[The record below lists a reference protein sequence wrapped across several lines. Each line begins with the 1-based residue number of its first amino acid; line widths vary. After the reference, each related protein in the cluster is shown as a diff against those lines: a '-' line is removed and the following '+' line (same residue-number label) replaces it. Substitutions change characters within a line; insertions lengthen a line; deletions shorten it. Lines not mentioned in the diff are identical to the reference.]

1 MKKTI
6 CTLLSLSL
14 LAASASNFQN
24 AANVSAA
31 EPQSVSAD
39 CAAIL
44 AGIYADAENRDYEV
58 KDSSGA
64 DIAVVTAGYGTIGS
78 NEQAFTTYTADYFA
92 GDNWTWITSK
102 MAGDYYWHGNS
113 GTYGRDVFLK
123 AEIKRDSC
131 LNLSHVEI
139 TGQRTDND
147 ETFVEVLVMRDGREY
162 VVSSVE
168 RGNTGTNAANSLLSD
183 AGNVKAGD
191 TVYVSVS
198 SQWEARAYFNPVFTF
213 EEPKETQ
220 IDVSVGS
227 PELIRN
233 IAADTADRTAEI
245 AAEFTPYLSVTAGYG
260 TIGTDEKAFDTYDK
274 NYFAKVENGDKYTWL
289 AGADNEYYWWKAG
302 NPDESVF
309 YKATVMED
317 CWLGLSHAAVA
328 KQRSNYGWSKVA
340 VILKRGDE
348 TKVVSE
354 VTRSAV
360 DVRNEDNTLSTPA
373 NSLLKNVGNVKK
385 GDVVYVAVI
394 GNENGAE
401 VRFDP
406 VFTVKATDKV
416 EEAKSNAKTELET
429 YVSLDDYR
437 EAEKTQVNE
446 AIAAGKTAIDGADS
460 VEKVTEAL
468 AEAKA
473 AIDEIKTD
481 EELTAEEAKALAD
494 AKSAAKAEL
503 ETYVSLDDYREAE
516 KTQVNEAIAAGKT
529 AIDGADSV
537 EKVTEALAK
546 AKAAI
551 DEVKTDEE
559 LTEEEGKT
567 SSSDSTGD
575 SETSSSDKTSSGSS
589 SGSGNTTVNG
599 CGSAIG
605 LGTGAAV
612 ILGAAACL
620 LKKRKR

>member
-1 MKKTI
+1 M
-6 CTLLSLSL
+6 
-14 LAASASNFQN
+14 
-24 AANVSAA
+24 
-31 EPQSVSAD
+31 
-39 CAAIL
+39 
-44 AGIYADAENRDYEV
+44 
-58 KDSSGA
+58 
-64 DIAVVTAGYGTIGS
+64 
-78 NEQAFTTYTADYFA
+78 
-92 GDNWTWITSK
+92 
-102 MAGDYYWHGNS
+102 
-113 GTYGRDVFLK
+113 
-123 AEIKRDSC
+123 
-131 LNLSHVEI
+131 
-139 TGQRTDND
+139 
-147 ETFVEVLVMRDGREY
+147 
-162 VVSSVE
+162 
-168 RGNTGTNAANSLLSD
+168 
-183 AGNVKAGD
+183 
-191 TVYVSVS
+191 
-198 SQWEARAYFNPVFTF
+198 
-213 EEPKETQ
+213 
-220 IDVSVGS
+220 
-227 PELIRN
+227 
-233 IAADTADRTAEI
+233 
-245 AAEFTPYLSVTAGYG
+245 
-260 TIGTDEKAFDTYDK
+260 
-274 NYFAKVENGDKYTWL
+274 
-289 AGADNEYYWWKAG
+289 
-302 NPDESVF
+302 
-309 YKATVMED
+309 
-317 CWLGLSHAAVA
+317 
-328 KQRSNYGWSKVA
+328 
-340 VILKRGDE
+340 
-348 TKVVSE
+348 
-354 VTRSAV
+354 TRSAV

-416 EEAKSNAKTELET
+416 EEAKSNAKT
-429 YVSLDDYR
+429 
-437 EAEKTQVNE
+437 
-446 AIAAGKTAIDGADS
+446 
-460 VEKVTEAL
+460 
-468 AEAKA
+468 
-473 AIDEIKTD
+473 
-481 EELTAEEAKALAD
+481 
-494 AKSAAKAEL
+494 EL

>member
-6 CTLLSLSL
+6 CTLLSLSF

-468 AEAKA
+468 AKAKA
-473 AIDEIKTD
+473 AIDEVKTD
-481 EELTAEEAKALAD
+481 EELTEEAKALAD

>member
-1 MKKTI
+1 MGIVRKVLTGGGSRIQYNQLHKKHLFQKEEIMKKTI

-328 KQRSNYGWSKVA
+328 KQRSDYGWSKVA

-468 AEAKA
+468 A
-473 AIDEIKTD
+473 
-481 EELTAEEAKALAD
+481 
-494 AKSAAKAEL
+494 
-503 ETYVSLDDYREAE
+503 
-516 KTQVNEAIAAGKT
+516 
-529 AIDGADSV
+529 
-537 EKVTEALAK
+537 K

>member
-373 NSLLKNVGNVKK
+373 NSLLKNVGNVK
-385 GDVVYVAVI
+385 
-394 GNENGAE
+394 
-401 VRFDP
+401 R
-406 VFTVKATDKV
+406 
-416 EEAKSNAKTELET
+416 
-429 YVSLDDYR
+429 
-437 EAEKTQVNE
+437 
-446 AIAAGKTAIDGADS
+446 
-460 VEKVTEAL
+460 
-468 AEAKA
+468 
-473 AIDEIKTD
+473 
-481 EELTAEEAKALAD
+481 
-494 AKSAAKAEL
+494 
-503 ETYVSLDDYREAE
+503 
-516 KTQVNEAIAAGKT
+516 
-529 AIDGADSV
+529 
-537 EKVTEALAK
+537 
-546 AKAAI
+546 
-551 DEVKTDEE
+551 
-559 LTEEEGKT
+559 
-567 SSSDSTGD
+567 
-575 SETSSSDKTSSGSS
+575 ETSCMLPS
-589 SGSGNTTVNG
+589 
-599 CGSAIG
+599 
-605 LGTGAAV
+605 
-612 ILGAAACL
+612 
-620 LKKRKR
+620 

>member
-328 KQRSNYGWSKVA
+328 KQRSDYGWSKVA

-468 AEAKA
+468 AKAKA
-473 AIDEIKTD
+473 AIDEVKTD
-481 EELTAEEAKALAD
+481 EELTEEAKALAD

>member
-328 KQRSNYGWSKVA
+328 KQRSDYGWSKVA

-394 GNENGAE
+394 GNENGVE

-468 AEAKA
+468 AKAKA
-473 AIDEIKTD
+473 AIDEVKTD
-481 EELTAEEAKALAD
+481 EELTEEAKALAD